1 MIASPWAATK
11 AQLFFTA
18 LKEKVYQTMGIEY
31 QTRVANASVQQGAVP
46 TAIEKSS
53 SWVACMKLQCGYCTK
68 SSWNFEDFE
77 L

>member
-53 SWVACMKLQCGYCTK
+53 S
-68 SSWNFEDFE
+68 
-77 L
+77 